1 MAQTVNHLL
10 AMWETQVQSLCQ
22 EDPLEKEMAT
32 HSNTVAWK
40 TPWMEEPGGY
50 SPWVTKS
57 RTGLRDFTFTFTASG
72 ASHYVPPTRLV
83 KIGHQPFDTI
93 FGTFDLSLW
102 SNVSSHV
109 ISLGNNGSK
118 CILLIMTFISPR
130 MVVKHAGS
138 QVISRQADL

>member
-1 MAQTVNHLL
+1 
-10 AMWETQVQSLCQ
+10 MWETQVQSLCQ

-32 HSNTVAWK
+32 HSNTLAWK

-57 RTGLRDFTFTFTASG
+57 RTGLRDFTFTASG

-83 KIGHQPFDTI
+83 KIGQPFDTV

-109 ISLGNNGSK
+109 ISLGNSGLK
-118 CILLIMTFISPR
+118 CILLIMTFKSPR

-138 QVISRQADL
+138 QVVPRQADL